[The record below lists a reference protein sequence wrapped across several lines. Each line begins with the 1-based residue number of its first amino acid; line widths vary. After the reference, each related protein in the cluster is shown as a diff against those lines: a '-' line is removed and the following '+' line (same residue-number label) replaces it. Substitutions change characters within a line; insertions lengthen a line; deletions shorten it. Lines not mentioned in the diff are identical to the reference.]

1 MVVRIITNA
10 SVVLAD
16 QVLPRATVTIRDGLV
31 ADVAEGGSR
40 AGGAGVIDADG
51 AYLLPGV
58 VDLHNDNLEFEINP
72 RSSAN
77 LPLPFA
83 LATMERR
90 LAAAGVTTEFHAVS
104 FQEQVRKGRT
114 ISEAGERAAFLARY
128 DGAADRAVRHH
139 ILHRLDMRTPGV
151 LESALP
157 SLRRVRVPYVS
168 LNDHTPGQG
177 QYRDVERLI
186 AMADATRA
194 MRSDEAVDPEWF
206 RERMRRGMED
216 SETVPAFYRTVAEAA
231 SRVPMIIATHDDD
244 SIEKVDEQLM
254 LGATVA
260 EFPITV
266 EAAAHARRHGM
277 AIIVGAPN
285 IVRGGSQSG
294 NLSAQ
299 ELVRQGL
306 ADIIC
311 ADYHAPSLIPAA
323 FRLVD
328 DGLLG
333 LAEAVRMISRNA
345 ALAVGLSDRGE
356 ITPGLLADLCLVR
369 RDAAGWPHVERT
381 FIAGRESFAFL
392 RYEEADAGQTIAPSV
407 ERNLTRGK
415 RGRVID
421 EIAPSRV
428 VK

>member
-1 MVVRIITNA
+1 MQTRIITNA
-10 SVVLAD
+10 KVVLTD
-16 QVLPRATVTIRDGLV
+16 RVLSRASVRIEDGLIAEV
-31 ADVAEGGSR
+31 VDGPTSVRADEV
-40 AGGAGVIDADG
+40 VDADG

-90 LAAAGVTTEFHAVS
+90 LAAAGVTTEFHAIS

-114 ISEAGERAAFLARY
+114 ISDAGQRAAFIAGYDDSPAR
-128 DGAADRAVRHH
+128 GVRHH
-139 ILHRLDMRTPGV
+139 ILHRLDMRTSGV

-157 SLRRVRVPYVS
+157 SLRQVRVPYVS

-186 AMADATRA
+186 AMAERNRA
-194 MRSDEAVDPEWF
+194 MRGHDEVESDWY
-206 RERMRRGMED
+206 RERMRRGLAD
-216 SETVPAFYRTVAEAA
+216 TETVPAFYQTVAEA
-231 SRVPMIIATHDDD
+231 SNHVPMIISTHDDD
-244 SIEKVDEQLM
+244 TVEKVDEQLV

-260 EFPITV
+260 EFPITI

-294 NLSAQ
+294 NLAATD
-299 ELVRQGL
+299 LVRQGL

-345 ALAVGLSDRGE
+345 ALAVGLDDRGE
-356 ITPGLLADLCLVR
+356 IAPGLLADLCLVR
-369 RDAAGWPHVERT
+369 RDADGLPHVERT
-381 FIAGRESFAFL
+381 FIAGRQSFAFL
-392 RYEEADAGQTIAPSV
+392 RYDELRTGATSAATAERELAGREAGA
-407 ERNLTRGK
+407 
-415 RGRVID
+415 
-421 EIAPSRV
+421 
-428 VK
+428 

>member
-1 MVVRIITNA
+1 MEERIITNA
-10 SVVLAD
+10 AVVLVD
-16 QVLPRATVTIRDGLV
+16 RILPRAAVVIRDGLI
-31 ADVAEGGSR
+31 ADVVEGGSDV
-40 AGGAGVIDADG
+40 AGHGTIDADG
-51 AYLLPGV
+51 AYLIPGV
-58 VDLHNDNLEFEINP
+58 VDLHNDNLEFEVHP

-90 LAAAGVTTEFHAVS
+90 LAAAGVTTEFHAIS

-114 ISEAGERAAFLARY
+114 ISDAGERAAFIAGF
-128 DGAADRAVRHH
+128 DDSPARAVRHH
-139 ILHRLDMRTPGV
+139 ILHRLDMRTQGV

-186 AMADATRA
+186 AMANANRA
-194 MRSDEAVDPEWF
+194 MRSDDTVDPEWY

-216 SETVPAFYRTVAEAA
+216 TSTVPVFYQTVAEAM
-231 SRVPMIIATHDDD
+231 SHVPMIISTHDDD
-244 SIEKVDEQLM
+244 TVAKVDEQLL

-294 NLSAQ
+294 NLPAA

-311 ADYHAPSLIPAA
+311 ADYHAPCLIPAT

-333 LAEAVRMISRNA
+333 LPEAIRMISRA
-345 ALAVGLSDRGE
+345 PAVAVGLTDRGE
-356 ITPGLLADLCLVR
+356 IAPGLLADLCLVR
-369 RDAAGWPHVERT
+369 RDGTSWPHVERT
-381 FIAGRESFAFL
+381 FVAGRESFAFL
-392 RYEEADAGQTIAPSV
+392 RYDATATGQTMPHPAGQEVA
-407 ERNLTRGK
+407 
-415 RGRVID
+415 GR
-421 EIAPSRV
+421 EYAGREAGNE
-428 VK
+428 

>member
-1 MVVRIITNA
+1 MQTCVITNA
-10 SVVLAD
+10 AVVLTD
-16 QVLPRATVTIRDGLV
+16 RVIPRGAVEIRDGLI
-31 ADVAEGGSR
+31 ADLTEGPSR
-40 AGGAGVIDADG
+40 AIGPDVIDADG
-51 AYLLPGV
+51 AFLMPGV
-58 VDLHNDNLEFEINP
+58 VDLHNDSLEFEIHP
-72 RSSAN
+72 RSLAN

-104 FQEQVRKGRT
+104 FQEQVRKGRSV
-114 ISEAGERAAFLARY
+114 SEAEDRAAFIAGY
-128 DGAADRAVRHH
+128 DDSPARAVRHH

-186 AMADATRA
+186 AMADANRA
-194 MRSDEAVDPEWF
+194 MRGDASVDSDWY

-216 SETVPAFYRTVAEAA
+216 IETIPAFYRTVFEA
-231 SRVPMIIATHDDD
+231 SSHVPMIISTHDDD
-244 SIEKVDEQLM
+244 TVAKVDEQLR
-254 LGATVA
+254 LGATIA
-260 EFPITV
+260 EFPITI
-266 EAAAHARRHGM
+266 EAASHARRHGM

-294 NLSAQ
+294 NLSAH

-328 DGLLG
+328 DGLLT
-333 LAEAVRMISRNA
+333 LPDAVRMISRA
-345 ALAVGLSDRGE
+345 PALAVGLTDRGE
-356 ITPGLLADLCLVR
+356 IGPGLLADLCLVR
-369 RDAAGWPHVERT
+369 RDAAGWPHVETTVVAGRQS
-381 FIAGRESFAFL
+381 FAFRRSDEPAARHHVPERAERELAGRE
-392 RYEEADAGQTIAPSV
+392 T
-407 ERNLTRGK
+407 RNG
-415 RGRVID
+415 
-421 EIAPSRV
+421 
-428 VK
+428 

>member
-1 MVVRIITNA
+1 VEERIIENA
-10 SVVLAD
+10 AVVLAD
-16 QVLPRATVTIRDGLV
+16 RILPRASVVIRDGLV
-31 ADVAEGGSR
+31 ADIVAGGSR
-40 AGGAGVIDADG
+40 SASPGTIDADG
-51 AYLLPGV
+51 AYLIPGV
-58 VDLHNDNLEFEINP
+58 IDLHNDNLEFEIHP

-90 LAAAGVTTEFHAVS
+90 LAAAGVTTEFHAIS
-104 FQEQVRKGRT
+104 FQEQVRTGRT
-114 ISEAGERAAFLARY
+114 ISDAGERAAFIAGY
-128 DGAADRAVRHH
+128 DDSPARAVRHH

-151 LESALP
+151 LGSALP

-186 AMADATRA
+186 AMADANRA
-194 MRSDEAVDPEWF
+194 MRSDETVDPEWY

-216 SETVPAFYRTVAEAA
+216 TNTVPAFYQTVAEAA
-231 SRVPMIIATHDDD
+231 DHLPMIISTHDDD
-244 SIEKVDEQLM
+244 TVEKVDEQLL

-294 NLSAQ
+294 NLPAA

-333 LAEAVRMISRNA
+333 LSEAIRMITRA
-345 ALAVGLSDRGE
+345 PALAVGLTDRGE
-356 ITPGLLADLCLVR
+356 IAPGQLADLCLVR
-369 RDAAGWPHVERT
+369 RDGEGWPHVERT
-381 FIAGRESFAFL
+381 FVAGRESFAFL
-392 RYEEADAGQTIAPSV
+392 RYDATATGPRMSQAAERDATSREYVGQEAV
-407 ERNLTRGK
+407 NE
-415 RGRVID
+415 
-421 EIAPSRV
+421 
-428 VK
+428 

>member
-1 MVVRIITNA
+1 VEERIITNA
-10 SVVLAD
+10 AVVLAD
-16 QVLPRATVTIRDGLV
+16 RVLSRAAVVIRDGLV
-31 ADVAEGGSR
+31 AGIVEGASRVA
-40 AGGAGVIDADG
+40 GAGVIDADG
-51 AYLLPGV
+51 AYLIPGV
-58 VDLHNDNLEFEINP
+58 VDLHNDNLEFEIHP

-90 LAAAGVTTEFHAVS
+90 LAAAGVTTEFHAIS

-114 ISEAGERAAFLARY
+114 ISDAGERAAFIA
-128 DGAADRAVRHH
+128 DFDDSPDRAVRHH

-151 LESALP
+151 LGSALP

-168 LNDHTPGQG
+168 FNDHTPGQG

-186 AMADATRA
+186 AMADANRA
-194 MRSDEAVDPEWF
+194 MRSDDTVDPEWY

-216 SETVPAFYRTVAEAA
+216 NHTVPAFYQTVAEAA
-231 SRVPMIIATHDDD
+231 NHVPMIISTHDDD
-244 SIEKVDEQLM
+244 TVAKVDEQLR

-277 AIIVGAPN
+277 AIVVGAPN

-294 NLSAQ
+294 NLPAA

-306 ADIIC
+306 ADIVC
-311 ADYHAPSLIPAA
+311 ADYHAPSLIPDA

-333 LAEAVRMISRNA
+333 LPEAIRMITRA
-345 ALAVGLSDRGE
+345 PARAVGLTDRGE
-356 ITPGLLADLCLVR
+356 IAPGQLADLCLVR
-369 RDAAGWPHVERT
+369 RDDAGWPHVERT

-392 RYEEADAGQTIAPSV
+392 RYDATATGQTMPRMAGHGS
-407 ERNLTRGK
+407 L
-415 RGRVID
+415 GR
-421 EIAPSRV
+421 EYAGREAENE
-428 VK
+428 